1 MPHKSRLPEFLK
13 SLHRKIERQNDIS
26 IRAYRFDGE
35 FGNNGGIT
43 SWLNKKGIAHEKT
56 IIKRYHMNGVVERG
70 FRSEREKSSSM
81 LYDATVAGQILAV
94 LGSRTTETL
103 GTATIPGIFFG
114 RRLLSW
120 RSGTRTVPPLEL

>member
-1 MPHKSRLPEFLK
+1 
-13 SLHRKIERQNDIS
+13 
-26 IRAYRFDGE
+26 
-35 FGNNGGIT
+35 
-43 SWLNKKGIAHEKT
+43 
-56 IIKRYHMNGVVERG
+56 MNGVVERG